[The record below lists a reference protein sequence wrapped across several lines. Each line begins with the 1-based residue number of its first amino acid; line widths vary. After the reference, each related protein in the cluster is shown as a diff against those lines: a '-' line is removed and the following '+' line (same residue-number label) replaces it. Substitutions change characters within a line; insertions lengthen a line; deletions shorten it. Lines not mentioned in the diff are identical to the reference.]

1 LESVAY
7 AHTAADLHVR
17 PWFSNRADLENRG
30 RRERLKKYTKRDFS
44 QWLDSELKHPRGGC
58 VHRSS
63 CEAAKQV
70 FESPRRFVRT
80 DRCHKS
86 RNTGENF

>member
-30 RRERLKKYTKRDFS
+30 RRERLKKYTMRDFS
-44 QWLDSELKHPRGGC
+44 QCLDSMLKHRRPVC
-58 VHRSS
+58 VRRNS

-70 FESPRRFVRT
+70 FESPRRFER
-80 DRCHKS
+80 RCRRHNW
-86 RNTGENF
+86 RRVGENF